1 MRISDWSSDVCSSD
15 LWTDFIRQ
23 ATTSQS
29 GRQDVP
35 DFLLFASTEA
45 KRATRSERNDSR
57 RYRHGHVV
65 VKAKRWG
72 RPLDRG
78 DSSNPL
84 DTGTPSSQMLRYLS
98 RAAVVSDEPVQW
110 GILTNGRQW
119 RLYWQGAR
127 SRSRS
132 EERRV
137 GKECVSTGRSRG
149 SPYH

>member
-45 KRATRSERNDSR
+45 KRAARSERNDSR

-65 VKAKRWG
+65 VEAKRWG

-98 RAAVVSDEPVQW
+98 RAAVVSDETVQW
-110 GILTNGRQW
+110 GILTKDRKST
-119 RLYWQGAR
+119 RLNSSHYCA
-127 SRSRS
+127 SRM
-132 EERRV
+132 
-137 GKECVSTGRSRG
+137 
-149 SPYH
+149 PY

>member
-1 MRISDWSSDVCSSD
+1 MYSVICHPVCNFYGSVFFFKQKTAYEVRISDWSSDVFSSD
-15 LWTDFIRQ
+15 L
-23 ATTSQS
+23 
-29 GRQDVP
+29 
-35 DFLLFASTEA
+35 ASTEA
-45 KRATRSERNDSR
+45 RRAARSERNDSR

-65 VKAKRWG
+65 VEAKRWG

-98 RAAVVSDEPVQW
+98 RAAVVSDETVQW

-127 SRSRS
+127 SRS
-132 EERRV
+132 EEFLQFDLA
-137 GKECVSTGRSRG
+137 E
-149 SPYH
+149 